1 MPRSRTVRPPIRIL
15 LAAFCALA
23 ATAAAQQLG
32 PIGPGPDL
40 GSGAALIA
48 GRFEP
53 WDRVATP
60 AWVIHGGAGIF
71 RFIADVDHDGAFAL
85 TLPAIDETSPLG
97 SRVCGAPGA
106 EPIGVLSEVELLTPL
121 PGFTSPEERHRDLSV
136 IGRAALADAA
146 YAARIASTGSRRAA
160 WLASRDA
167 RTVAAGE
174 CNNVEPFELDA
185 GWTALTVTYGP
196 GGGPHHY
203 RVGIDADL
211 GWYWWAFTEPSD
223 EATDATTD
231 R

>member
-1 MPRSRTVRPPIRIL
+1 MPRPRNARPPIRIL
-15 LAAFCALA
+15 LGAAWALA
-23 ATAAAQQLG
+23 TTAAAQQLG

-40 GSGAALIA
+40 GSGAAMIA

-53 WDRVATP
+53 WGRVATP
-60 AWVIHGGAGIF
+60 AWVIHGGFGIL
-71 RFIADVDHDGAFAL
+71 RFVADVDVDGAFAL
-85 TLPAIDETSPLG
+85 ALPTIDDATPLG
-97 SRVCGAPGA
+97 SRTCGTPGA
-106 EPIGVLSEVELLTPL
+106 EPIGVLSEVDLLTPL
-121 PGFTSPEERHRDLSV
+121 PGFTSPEERHRGLST
-136 IGRAALADAA
+136 IGLAALADTA

-160 WLASRDA
+160 WLGSRVA

-211 GWYWWAFTEPSD
+211 GWYWWAFAEPAGA
-223 EATDATTD
+223 ATDAATD